1 MKKGEIT
8 VFLSLTVVLLVS
20 FILGMM
26 NAANIQ
32 LMKNQAR
39 IDVDSA
45 LYSLFGEYQTDLLEE
60 YHIFG
65 IEETYGTGNLQEEN
79 LQEENLLRRMHY
91 FGTKGIVHEI
101 KGIQYLT
108 DLDGM
113 GLREQIITYMEQ
125 KYGIEYA
132 RNLAGMTGEWEEVE
146 MEKDHQEEIENPFD
160 CMEQIE
166 ANGIIS
172 YVLPKDKR
180 LSGKEI
186 NRDRQVSVRIRV
198 AGRGNFPARKNLSG
212 TEERLLFNEYVL
224 KNLENA
230 AGREAEPDELED
242 QAAVS
247 DGNKIYQ
254 EERKKSLDYEVE
266 YLLAGKKSDK
276 ENLESVLMKLFLI
289 RMGVNYICLQKDSGR
304 KAEAEVLAVTICTLL
319 LMPEGTEVVKQ
330 LILAAW
336 AGGESVADLRTLLA
350 GQRVPAIKTSENWSV
365 SLAELPLILS
375 SDKRAEVKETEK
387 GLSYKDYLRI
397 LLFLKD
403 TKEVTM
409 RLADRIEENI
419 RSLPEKE
426 YFRIDQCVT
435 KLEIENKVTVYGD
448 ISYTFPAYFGYQ

>member
-79 LQEENLLRRMHY
+79 LLRRMHY

-132 RNLAGMTGEWEEVE
+132 RNLAGMTGEWEEVEIQEKEAKENQNQSIEEMKQMSEE

-304 KAEAEVLAVTICTLL
+304 KDRKS
-319 LMPEGTEVVKQ
+319 VV
-330 LILAAW
+330 
-336 AGGESVADLRTLLA
+336 
-350 GQRVPAIKTSENWSV
+350 
-365 SLAELPLILS
+365 
-375 SDKRAEVKETEK
+375 
-387 GLSYKDYLRI
+387 
-397 LLFLKD
+397 
-403 TKEVTM
+403 
-409 RLADRIEENI
+409 
-419 RSLPEKE
+419 
-426 YFRIDQCVT
+426 
-435 KLEIENKVTVYGD
+435 
-448 ISYTFPAYFGYQ
+448 